1 MPGQAAHLVHF
12 YSSPEGLAT
21 SLSSFF
27 AEPLNRGE
35 SVVVVLRPE
44 HRAALEKALAAAGV
58 DMAAEVRARRYQAF
72 DVTEALDAIMT
83 DTGLSHELF
92 RVGPRA
98 LVLDARRRTGTVHV
112 YGEMIGTLVERGDVV
127 TAFEL
132 EELWSALVREHPFRL
147 FCGYPRDVLSGD
159 LAGVLDGVAS
169 AHDALVAVRGAL
181 VPGLTAAVD
190 LPVGPAT
197 AVCARRTVTEVLGAW
212 GMAEG
217 ARLHDATAV
226 VDELVHAAV
235 RRGAATISLAL
246 AGEQGHVV
254 VTVTGGPGA
263 ADHGHVDHAEAGRS
277 FAVIGELAQAWGV
290 ERLPEGNRMW
300 ARLSR

>member
-1 MPGQAAHLVHF
+1 MPAPAAHLVHF

-27 AEPLNRGE
+27 AEPLQRGE

-44 HRAALEKALAAAGV
+44 HRAALEAALAAAGV

-72 DVTEALDAIMT
+72 DVNEALDAIVT
-83 DTGLSHELF
+83 DTGLSPELF

-98 LVLDARRRTGTVHV
+98 LVLEARRRTGTVHV

-127 TAFEL
+127 TAFAL
-132 EELWSALVREHPFRL
+132 EELWSDLVREHPFRL

-197 AVCARRTVTEVLGAW
+197 AARARRTVTEVLGAW

-217 ARLHDATAV
+217 DRLHDAAAV

-235 RRGAATISLAL
+235 RRGAPTICLAL
-246 AGEQGHVV
+246 AGDRDHVV
-254 VTVTGGPGA
+254 VTVTAGRGPAERGP
-263 ADHGHVDHAEAGRS
+263 VDPAEAGRS

-300 ARLSR
+300 ARLPR